1 VTTTVGAIEHL
12 QRRTM
17 LVLVV
22 MQVIGMIGVGA
33 APSVGI
39 LLATEVTQNEA
50 IAGLARSSSTLGA
63 ALMGLPLGSLAARR
77 GRRVALTLGWYVAAA
92 GAALLVFAA
101 QFSLV
106 VPLFIG
112 LFAIGAGTAAG
123 LQSRFAA
130 TDLAPVAGRGRA
142 LALVVWV
149 GTLGSVLGPNLG
161 VPGEWLHDRIG
172 INVFGGAFGI
182 AAVCLALAATVVWI
196 WLRPDPLVT
205 LQARAGVATVP
216 GAQRPRLGQA
226 LAEVRRSGPGRLAL
240 VGILVGQ
247 SVMVAVMT
255 MTPVHLA
262 HHGDTITVIGLT
274 ISLHVAVMYV
284 FAPLVGWCVDRLGH
298 RVTIAI
304 GVALLAAAC
313 LVGAAWQH
321 ETAAIVTAL
330 GLLGVGWSFTSVAS
344 SALFSVAVSDA
355 HRAQAQGGADAL
367 SNLCAAVAAFA
378 SGPLMA
384 ASDFSVLS
392 LAPRVRL
399 VPLAVLLV
407 PRRATG

>member
-1 VTTTVGAIEHL
+1 
-12 QRRTM
+12 
-17 LVLVV
+17 
-22 MQVIGMIGVGA
+22 
-33 APSVGI
+33 
-39 LLATEVTQNEA
+39 
-50 IAGLARSSSTLGA
+50 
-63 ALMGLPLGSLAARR
+63 
-77 GRRVALTLGWYVAAA
+77 
-92 GAALLVFAA
+92 
-101 QFSLV
+101 
-106 VPLFIG
+106 
-112 LFAIGAGTAAG
+112 
-123 LQSRFAA
+123 
-130 TDLAPVAGRGRA
+130 
-142 LALVVWV
+142 
-149 GTLGSVLGPNLG
+149 
-161 VPGEWLHDRIG
+161 
-172 INVFGGAFGI
+172 
-182 AAVCLALAATVVWI
+182 
-196 WLRPDPLVT
+196 
-205 LQARAGVATVP
+205 
-216 GAQRPRLGQA
+216 
-226 LAEVRRSGPGRLAL
+226 
-240 VGILVGQ
+240 
-247 SVMVAVMT
+247 MVAVMT

-392 LAPRVRL
+392 LAALVLL